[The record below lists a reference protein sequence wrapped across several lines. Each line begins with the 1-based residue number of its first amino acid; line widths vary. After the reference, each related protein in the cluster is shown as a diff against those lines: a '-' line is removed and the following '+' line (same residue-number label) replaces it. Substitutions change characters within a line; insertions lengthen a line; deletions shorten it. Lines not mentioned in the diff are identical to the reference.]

1 MPEYRVSLSFE
12 PDFRN
17 VDLARAAI
25 RGVCGDFIKPD
36 SDGPCCL
43 TFCLAVT
50 EAMNNAVEHSGAS
63 LIVVEVEIDGEE
75 LLCRLITEG
84 PRFDSSKPASLP
96 ENNDPLDVAE
106 GGYGLTLMQKLTD
119 RLEYDYVDG
128 NNILTLRK
136 RLSEEKG
143 KD

>member
-1 MPEYRVSLSFE
+1 MPECRVSLSLE

-25 RGVCGDFIKPD
+25 QGVCGDFIKPD
-36 SDGPCCL
+36 SDGPCCP

-63 LIVVEVEIDGEE
+63 LIVVEVEITGEE
-75 LLCRLITEG
+75 MLCRLITEG
-84 PRFDSSKPASLP
+84 PRFDSTKPASLP

-106 GGYGLTLMQKLTD
+106 GGYGLMLMQKLTD
-119 RLEYDYVDG
+119 RLEHDYRDG
-128 NNILTLRK
+128 KNILTMGK
-136 RLSEEKG
+136 NLSEEKG